1 MESSSFL
8 NSTMGDIGAYYVAQK
23 YYDPNTSERICA
35 IELPNNSLIFI
46 KYENRWTVKELIEAV
61 LYTKEFRLLYPNRD
75 FILFSNNH
83 LNLFDLHICLY
94 NQIKPDYENKINFNV
109 KIDLLHEKGLLKNRK
124 YPFFSFKDN
133 RMPFS
138 FNFCSNQMKSDILK
152 NVIDSNYDTNAIYSL
167 YLPKCNIINKLNSFP
182 HLEDYFARNKKGY
195 NEFAPFNLN
204 PLLNEHEQF
213 DWFIYDEE
221 SINFLINMNQR
232 NIEINSKLKLIR
244 NKLYFI
250 DIIENEQIIIDE
262 NDLGTFFINLFYEV
276 KNPQTGNIDLIK
288 HKIKIKKETTGYDL
302 LEKMN
307 HKVKSMTKSGYD
319 SNKMILKARS
329 LNDYFFDIMK
339 PICIST
345 YITECIRH
353 DLEADFIIL
362 ENPIYSKEPLEE
374 KHKINEIA
382 EEKEEENI
390 INTKQKNDNNKE
402 IDLSVSNCYDQNLT
416 CIHFPFDNLLSIVQY
431 DPLSNNINSDIE
443 NPNISL
449 SKSVDDLNDNFN
461 KDLPNDDLDLFINS
475 LAKDINKKI
484 KSDFDNALNNIGN
497 DSELNKKIKNISN
510 EKYEI
515 KNLKDINDKLNL
527 SDINNTT
534 FFNPNTSMSLNMT
547 TVSGPIRR
555 RKKNS
560 EIIITPNIYLPE
572 NQILDIND
580 INNLISDVESP
591 INIGDLNRPF
601 NILLKG
607 IHLKELFNST
617 PFEHQMTSIFK
628 INIQLFL
635 GSEPFSKLY
644 ELKWSNSTKDLDPIF
659 NKRIYFDVN
668 YNSIPNFCSILF
680 KIKFIQYDDLGNI
693 TINTTKYWAN
703 FKLFDHKMR
712 LKCGMHKLNLYDRLF
727 TDDAYYYFSDND
739 EEEKCSKIYFEIDTF
754 PKSVYNKIIHITE
767 FNLDPKSVMISEAD
781 RKNIEEINKRSPF
794 DELNNYDKELLWNNR
809 YILAKE
815 PDYLA
820 KVLLCIDY
828 SDKKHLIELEKVI
841 EIANTLNTK
850 KCIELLNGKYI
861 HESIRNFAVKCLR
874 INSSNI
880 EIQEFLLE
888 LVHGLR
894 YEVNHD
900 NELAKFLL
908 EKAVSYPVTIGHSF
922 YWYLKSQMYEQNFQ
936 QRYGLYLEIFLNKIG
951 PNLTKIFYDED
962 TLLLNLNKISKQI
975 IDKKDNVDDIVKNFD
990 KAIKAYNDKMEGEIS
1005 LPINFKYRIKKI
1017 DPNKSRIIIKDGK
1030 YAKLILNFKNS
1041 DRFGDELIV
1050 NYYDNQDIRANL
1062 ITMQL
1067 FNILHTFWCEKK
1079 AKLKMPLYEVMTT
1092 GRNKGMIKSI
1102 PDSISINTI
1111 KLLKNFNFKKYV
1123 IKSTGLSE
1131 AIIYENFMTS
1141 LVAYSVANY
1150 VFGIT
1155 QRNKKNIYIQKFDAK
1170 IFFISYEHLLNYYN
1184 KFFGNRGE
1192 YFYISRHFI
1201 DYFGGEKGK
1210 KMIEFKNKF
1219 KEAYLILRNNGKD
1232 IVNLFRIL
1240 LSSGFPEISK
1250 NSIKFLDISL
1260 CLSRTELEAVNSIN
1274 NAINYVMSQ

>member
-1 MESSSFL
+1 M
-8 NSTMGDIGAYYVAQK
+8 
-23 YYDPNTSERICA
+23 
-35 IELPNNSLIFI
+35 
-46 KYENRWTVKELIEAV
+46 
-61 LYTKEFRLLYPNRD
+61 
-75 FILFSNNH
+75 
-83 LNLFDLHICLY
+83 
-94 NQIKPDYENKINFNV
+94 
-109 KIDLLHEKGLLKNRK
+109 
-124 YPFFSFKDN
+124 
-133 RMPFS
+133 
-138 FNFCSNQMKSDILK
+138 
-152 NVIDSNYDTNAIYSL
+152 
-167 YLPKCNIINKLNSFP
+167 
-182 HLEDYFARNKKGY
+182 
-195 NEFAPFNLN
+195 
-204 PLLNEHEQF
+204 
-213 DWFIYDEE
+213 
-221 SINFLINMNQR
+221 
-232 NIEINSKLKLIR
+232 
-244 NKLYFI
+244 
-250 DIIENEQIIIDE
+250 
-262 NDLGTFFINLFYEV
+262 
-276 KNPQTGNIDLIK
+276 
-288 HKIKIKKETTGYDL
+288 
-302 LEKMN
+302 
-307 HKVKSMTKSGYD
+307 
-319 SNKMILKARS
+319 
-329 LNDYFFDIMK
+329 
-339 PICIST
+339 
-345 YITECIRH
+345 
-353 DLEADFIIL
+353 
-362 ENPIYSKEPLEE
+362 
-374 KHKINEIA
+374 
-382 EEKEEENI
+382 
-390 INTKQKNDNNKE
+390 
-402 IDLSVSNCYDQNLT
+402 
-416 CIHFPFDNLLSIVQY
+416 
-431 DPLSNNINSDIE
+431 
-443 NPNISL
+443 
-449 SKSVDDLNDNFN
+449 
-461 KDLPNDDLDLFINS
+461 
-475 LAKDINKKI
+475 
-484 KSDFDNALNNIGN
+484 
-497 DSELNKKIKNISN
+497 
-510 EKYEI
+510 
-515 KNLKDINDKLNL
+515 
-527 SDINNTT
+527 
-534 FFNPNTSMSLNMT
+534 
-547 TVSGPIRR
+547 
-555 RKKNS
+555 
-560 EIIITPNIYLPE
+560 
-572 NQILDIND
+572 
-580 INNLISDVESP
+580 
-591 INIGDLNRPF
+591 
-601 NILLKG
+601 
-607 IHLKELFNST
+607 
-617 PFEHQMTSIFK
+617 
-628 INIQLFL
+628 
-635 GSEPFSKLY
+635 
-644 ELKWSNSTKDLDPIF
+644 
-659 NKRIYFDVN
+659 
-668 YNSIPNFCSILF
+668 
-680 KIKFIQYDDLGNI
+680 
-693 TINTTKYWAN
+693 
-703 FKLFDHKMR
+703 
-712 LKCGMHKLNLYDRLF
+712 
-727 TDDAYYYFSDND
+727 
-739 EEEKCSKIYFEIDTF
+739 
-754 PKSVYNKIIHITE
+754 
-767 FNLDPKSVMISEAD
+767 
-781 RKNIEEINKRSPF
+781 
-794 DELNNYDKELLWNNR
+794 
-809 YILAKE
+809 
-815 PDYLA
+815 
-820 KVLLCIDY
+820 
-828 SDKKHLIELEKVI
+828 
-841 EIANTLNTK
+841 
-850 KCIELLNGKYI
+850 LNGKYI

-874 INSSNI
+874 NNSSNI

-975 IDKKDNVDDIVKNFD
+975 IDKKDNVDDIIKNFD

-1041 DRFGDELIV
+1041 DKFGDELIV

-1260 CLSRTELEAVNSIN
+1260 CLSKTELEAVNSIN